1 MENRVKSRKYFF
13 TAASKFQKSFEIKLL
28 RWSLYLEHYQL
39 KTLLKIDSLLFSEIL
54 IQMNN

>member
-39 KTLLKIDSLLFSEIL
+39 KTLLKIDSIIYVTVF
-54 IQMNN
+54 